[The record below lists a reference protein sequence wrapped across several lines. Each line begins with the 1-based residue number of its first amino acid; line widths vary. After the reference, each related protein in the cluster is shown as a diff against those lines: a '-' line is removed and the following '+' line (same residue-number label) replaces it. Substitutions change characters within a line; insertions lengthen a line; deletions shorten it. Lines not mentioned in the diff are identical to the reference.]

1 MPPGRENRGP
11 DIWPLSRAGAGF
23 YGRVLGGG
31 VVAASNLM
39 TTTGS
44 FNRTP
49 GRVAV
54 LAILA
59 GLFFLAAS
67 SAVARSHVVRRGE
80 TLSGI
85 ASKYRVSLSDLMRA
99 NNLKSKNRIPA
110 GRRLTIPGK
119 DAVKRTTPLPGA
131 RHTVRKGETLSV
143 IAERYGASV
152 QNLVE
157 WNDLKSS
164 SRIDAGQSLI
174 VAAPPANKAPA
185 APAAKP
191 APAPRTHV
199 VRRGD
204 TLSKI
209 AERQGMR
216 LSTLAKANG
225 IRWPYRI
232 SIGQQIVIPGSGAVA
247 KASSG
252 SRSSGTTRIIVQKRE
267 TLAEIAR
274 RYGVTEK
281 MIADYNGLT
290 DPDQINVG
298 QRLIIPGRDA
308 APKTVINAEL
318 KRALDRTRVRS
329 GRWKYIVVHHSAT
342 KDASPKGM
350 DAYHRARGMEN
361 GLAYHF
367 VIGRGGQMQDG
378 STYVGNRW
386 KKQLDGG
393 HLAKASL
400 NARSIGI
407 CLVGDFTKQ
416 SPSTLQMRS
425 LNGLVDYL
433 LARCRLKPDAVKTHR
448 QIHPGHT
455 ACPGKR
461 FPASSFAASLKKR
474 N

>member
-1 MPPGRENRGP
+1 
-11 DIWPLSRAGAGF
+11 
-23 YGRVLGGG
+23 
-31 VVAASNLM
+31 M

-44 FNRTP
+44 FIRTP
-49 GRVAV
+49 DRVAA

-59 GLFFLAAS
+59 VLFLHAIPTVA
-67 SAVARSHVVRRGE
+67 ARSHVVRRGE
-80 TLSGI
+80 TLGGI
-85 ASKYRVSLSDLMRA
+85 ATKYRVSLSDLMRA

-110 GRRLTIPGK
+110 GHRLTIPEK
-119 DAVKRTTPLPGA
+119 DAIKRATPLPGA

-143 IAERYGASV
+143 IADRYGTSV
-152 QNLVE
+152 RNLVE
-157 WNDLKSS
+157 WNGLKSS
-164 SRIDAGQSLI
+164 SRIDAGQSL
-174 VAAPPANKAPA
+174 VVAAPTAKPAASPAAPPAS
-185 APAAKP
+185 P
-191 APAPRTHV
+191 APVPRTHV

-209 AERQGMR
+209 AERHGMR

-232 SIGQQIVIPGSGAVA
+232 TIGQKIEIPGAGAA
-247 KASSG
+247 SKAASG
-252 SRSSGTTRIIVQKRE
+252 SRSAETTRIIVQKRE

-281 MIADYNGLT
+281 MIVDYNGLS

-308 APKTVINAEL
+308 APKTDINTEL

-416 SPSTLQMRS
+416 SPTSLQMRS